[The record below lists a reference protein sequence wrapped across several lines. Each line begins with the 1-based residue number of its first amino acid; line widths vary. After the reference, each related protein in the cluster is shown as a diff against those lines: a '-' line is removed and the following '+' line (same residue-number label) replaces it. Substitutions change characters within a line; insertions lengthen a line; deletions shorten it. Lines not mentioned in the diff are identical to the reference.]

1 MFPSSVSLLGGGVP
15 ISALVM
21 VLRRAYNS
29 KRRRDR
35 CVMVTDRAAYSDRSG
50 DRCVMVM
57 VMVLHE
63 PITVLW
69 RELRTCEVVAGISLL
84 LFLC

>member
-1 MFPSSVSLLGGGVP
+1 
-15 ISALVM
+15 M

-50 DRCVMVM
+50 DRCVMVL
-57 VMVLHE
+57 VLHE
-63 PITVLW
+63 PITVI
-69 RELRTCEVVAGISLL
+69 AGEIAVWW
-84 LFLC
+84 

>member
-1 MFPSSVSLLGGGVP
+1 
-15 ISALVM
+15 M

-50 DRCVMVM
+50 DRCVMV
-57 VMVLHE
+57 LHE
-63 PITVLW
+63 PITVIAVEIAVW
-69 RELRTCEVVAGISLL
+69 W
-84 LFLC
+84 